1 MATPDHTMT
10 TGASTKK
17 TLYEL
22 LGVASDATPE
32 AVKAAYD
39 VAAAAPDL
47 DAGQQVALK
56 EAASVLSSTR
66 RRTQYDR
73 SLRQREAPPEIVV
86 LEEDDDEPTGYGRKP
101 WLVLGLVVLIL
112 AGWWWAQRP
121 AAKPRTPSLA
131 SAPPAAAVATNE
143 PAVAAVSVSPD
154 KAREGLL
161 LGTWNCQ
168 GPLTGSGLSLS
179 FVQDGTY
186 SGTSDGQ
193 PVRGFYTLAQNA
205 LTLNDGRQSNVFAVE
220 QLAAQGLVISRGEG
234 KRLACK
240 R

>member
-1 MATPDHTMT
+1 MT

-22 LGVASDATPE
+22 LGVAPDATPE

-66 RRTQYDR
+66 RRALYNS
-73 SLRQREAPPEIVV
+73 SLRQRESPPEIVV
-86 LEEDDDEPTGYGRKP
+86 LEEDDEPTGYGRKP

-121 AAKPRTPSLA
+121 AAKPRALSPA
-131 SAPPAAAVATNE
+131 RAAPAAAVATNE
-143 PAVAAVSVSPD
+143 PAVAAASVSPD

>member
-1 MATPDHTMT
+1 MATPEHNMT
-10 TGASTKK
+10 SGASTKK

-22 LGVASDATPE
+22 LGVAPDATPD
-32 AVKAAYD
+32 VIKTAYD
-39 VAAAAPDL
+39 AAAAAPDL

-56 EAASVLSSTR
+56 EAASVLSSPR
-66 RRTQYDR
+66 RRAQYDR
-73 SLRQREAPPEIVV
+73 SLRQRELPPEIVV
-86 LEEDDDEPTGYGRKP
+86 VEEDDEPTGYGKKP
-101 WLVLGLVVLIL
+101 WLLLGLVVLIL
-112 AGWWWAQRP
+112 AGWWMIQRP
-121 AAKPRTPSLA
+121 TAKPRAMPPV
-131 SAPPAAAVATNE
+131 SAAPAAAVATTE
-143 PAVAAVSVSPD
+143 PVVAAVSVSPD
-154 KAREGLL
+154 KLREGLL
-161 LGTWNCQ
+161 HGTWHCQ

-205 LTLNDGRQSNVFAVE
+205 LTLNDGRQPNVFTVE
-220 QLAAQGLVISRGEG
+220 ELAAQGLVISRGEG

>member
-1 MATPDHTMT
+1 MT

-22 LGVASDATPE
+22 LGVAPDATPD
-32 AVKAAYD
+32 AIKAAYD
-39 VAAAAPDL
+39 AAAAAPGL
-47 DAGQQVALK
+47 DPGQQVALK

-66 RRTQYDR
+66 RRAQYDS
-73 SLRQREAPPEIVV
+73 SLRQRELPVEIEV
-86 LEEDDDEPTGYGRKP
+86 LEEDDAPSGYGKKP
-101 WLVLGLVVLIL
+101 WLVLGVVVLVL
-112 AGWWWAQRP
+112 AGWWMLQRP
-121 AAKPRTPSLA
+121 AAKLPVKPSV
-131 SAPPAAAVATNE
+131 SAAPAVAVVTSEPAPAAA
-143 PAVAAVSVSPD
+143 SVSPD
-154 KAREGLL
+154 KLREGLL
-161 LGTWNCQ
+161 LGAWKCQ
-168 GPLTGSGLSLS
+168 GPLTGSGLNLT

-220 QLAAQGLVISRGEG
+220 ELAAQGLVISRGEG

>member
-1 MATPDHTMT
+1 MT

-22 LGVASDATPE
+22 LGVAPDATPD
-32 AVKAAYD
+32 AIKTAYD
-39 VAAAAPDL
+39 AAAADTGL
-47 DAGQQVALK
+47 DPGQRVALK
-56 EAASVLSSTR
+56 EAASVLSSPR
-66 RRTQYDR
+66 RRAVYDS
-73 SLRQREAPPEIVV
+73 SLRQRQLPPENVV
-86 LEEDDDEPTGYGRKP
+86 VEEDDEPSGYGKKP
-101 WLVLGLVVLIL
+101 WLVLGLVVLVL
-112 AGWWWAQRP
+112 AGWWVAQRP
-121 AAKPRTPSLA
+121 AAKPRVRPPVSA
-131 SAPPAAAVATNE
+131 APPAAVAVTSE
-143 PAVAAVSVSPD
+143 PAIVAAGVLPAD
-154 KAREGLL
+154 KVREGLL
-161 LGTWNCQ
+161 LGTWHCQ

-205 LTLNDGRQSNVFAVE
+205 LTLNDGRLPNVFTVE